1 MFPPEKQNNLLE
13 KVVLPSLTRGCRCWR
28 RRRRRRRAH
37 HGDGTERY
45 ALARES
51 VPPLVPLVRKRT
63 HVQCAYR
70 TLPLCIFTVAQ
81 MQNFLAKQLKTGKND
96 EAETAAPALCSRPR
110 PRHDIS
116 AIHSQSP
123 HTLRPALKAPYPTPC
138 TPISTIYIYTLHLK
152 SYARNHSSTLRASP
166 YNLNPQPST
175 LNPHSSSLNPTPS
188 ARTLHHTP
196 LTANLQKTP
205 YPLIP
210 KS

>member
-1 MFPPEKQNNLLE
+1 LFPPEKQNNLLE

-116 AIHSQSP
+116 AIHSQLS
-123 HTLRPALKAPYPTPC
+123 HTLRPALQAPYPTPC

-175 LNPHSSSLNPTPS
+175 LNPQPS
-188 ARTLHHTP
+188 
-196 LTANLQKTP
+196 
-205 YPLIP
+205 PLIP
-210 KS
+210 QPHTLRPHLTPYAVNRKPSKNTLPPDP